1 MTDMIGCLY
10 IDGNP
15 LCNVSGFE
23 TEVDTDECTRNEV
36 TKLHD
41 INMQNEIT
49 FTCPVQWNLIAWW
62 KVIGLWDWA
71 IRNCPN
77 KRVVYLMN
85 HGKTRRVRL
94 KNFRRAI
101 RIVAKILNN
110 V

>member
-1 MTDMIGCLY
+1 MTGMIGCLY

-15 LCNVSGFE
+15 LCNVSSFE
-23 TEVDTDECTRNEV
+23 MDADAGEKYIDECVRKAV
-36 TKLHD
+36 VKLHD
-41 INMQNEIT
+41 EIT
-49 FTCPVQWNLIAWW
+49 FTYTVQWDPIAWW

-77 KRVVYLMN
+77 KRVIYLMN

-94 KNFRRAI
+94 KNFKRAI